1 MTASPTY
8 WSVFDLSKKQQEAEA
23 LEEQAAAPGFWDDPR
38 TAQDHMRK
46 LAQAKQHIESWQS
59 LQQAILSVHELVDM
73 AMAEED
79 GGEAMRPEIEA
90 ELAALE
96 ERLEKMET
104 ELLLSGEYD
113 EHGAILAIHAGVG
126 GTESQDW
133 AQMLLNMYLRFADRW
148 GYKATVLDES
158 LGEEAGIKRVH
169 VEILGP
175 HAFGYLKGEAGV
187 HRLIRLS
194 PFDSQHQRHT
204 SFAMVEVLPDIE
216 SDVEVEID
224 PNDLRIDVYKSSGAG
239 GQNVQKNS
247 TAVRLVHLPTGL
259 IVTCQNERSQHQN
272 RETAMKILRSRLI
285 ERRLAEQAIEHA
297 RLKGQHVEAGWGNQI
312 RTYVLHPYQQVRD
325 HRTGLERSD
334 PDNVLMGDL
343 DDLLEAYL
351 KSLQT
356 QTA

>member
-1 MTASPTY
+1 MS
-8 WSVFDLSKKQQEAEA
+8 WSVFDLPKKQREADT
-23 LEEQAAAPGFWDDPR
+23 LEEQAAAPGLWDDPR
-38 TAQDHMRK
+38 AAQEHMRK
-46 LAQAKQHIESWQS
+46 LAQVKEHIEAWQGMER
-59 LQQAILSVHELVDM
+59 AILSSHELVEL
-73 AMAEED
+73 AIAEED
-79 GGEAMRPEIEA
+79 GGESMRPEVEE
-90 ELAALE
+90 ELARLE
-96 ERLEKMET
+96 ERLERMET

-158 LGEEAGIKRVH
+158 LGEEAGVKRVH
-169 VEILGP
+169 VEMQGP
-175 HAFGYLKGEAGV
+175 HAYGYLKGEAGV

-204 SFAMVEVLPDIE
+204 SFALVEVLPDIE
-216 SDVEVEID
+216 NDAEVEID

-247 TAVRLVHLPTGL
+247 TAVRLVHIPTGL

-285 ERRLAEQAIEHA
+285 ERKLEEQAKETA

-325 HRTGLERSD
+325 HRTGLERTD
-334 PDNVLMGDL
+334 PDNVLLGDL

-351 KSLQT
+351 KSLHA